1 MPYARILYALKIM
14 TLVCK
19 ARPGQKLFCPVFFV
33 NYTDVV
39 FLFAGAFCF
48 DKLALAFKHLVLKA
62 AEVTS

>member
-1 MPYARILYALKIM
+1 M

-39 FLFAGAFCF
+39 FLFAAAFCF